1 MHNNMTQT
9 VDDRKIVQAERDDG
23 MVAISWKD
31 KGKKPTNFLT
41 NMYTAAAL
49 IYTEMGMGCVDTF
62 NHLLVGCTPKRRNFS
77 WKRAAFM
84 SLLSF
89 TLVNIWVVYSQ
100 STTDKVLEQPDFLD
114 VFKYQFIQVYQ
125 NKKEEMKIIN
135 KKEKYKGYNL
145 KRKERQQE
153 NASNPQPISTDTS
166 TADTIQVSEPK
177 KRKTRVE
184 YNAEYHF
191 TTC

>member
-23 MVAISWKD
+23 MVA
-31 KGKKPTNFLT
+31 
-41 NMYTAAAL
+41 AAAL

-77 WKRAAFM
+77 WKQAAFM

-100 STTDKVLEQPDFLD
+100 STTDKVLEQPDLLD

-135 KKEKYKGYNL
+135 KKEKYKRYNL

-184 YNAEYHF
+184 YNAEYF
-191 TTC
+191 TTY